1 MALAISNVCRS
12 KIVEFEIGSRA
23 YYDKIA
29 KHPSW
34 PGGGSGVTI
43 GIGYDLGQHTRDQ
56 FMADWRGREV
66 TSEPFAALRAVCGLK
81 GAMAKWVIHTVD
93 SLSVDYSDA
102 VEVFD
107 QTVLP
112 RYIAMTERAFPNCD
126 KLTPDAFGA
135 LVDLVYNRGADVT
148 SLTDQR
154 SEMRAIKLAMASLNL
169 PAIPGYLRSMKRLWP
184 NSRGLQAR
192 RDWEADIFEV
202 AISGKPLP
210 AIVPTAAPQ
219 VRPPINRPVLPP
231 PKPHRADVTADELN
245 ATEMLNARELERIRR
260 NK

>member
-1 MALAISNVCRS
+1 VALAISNVCRA

-23 YYDKIA
+23 YYEKIA

-34 PGGGSGVTI
+34 PGGMSGITI

-56 FMADWRGREV
+56 FLTDWQGREV
-66 TSEPFAALRAVCGLK
+66 TSEPFAGLRAVCGLK
-81 GAMAKWVIHTVD
+81 GAVAKWVLHTVAD
-93 SLSVDYSDA
+93 LSISYADA

-112 RYIAMTERAFPNCD
+112 RYIAMTEKAFPNCD
-126 KLTPDAFGA
+126 KLNPDAFGA

-154 SEMRAIKLAMASLNL
+154 AEMRCIKLAMAALNL

-210 AIVPTAAPQ
+210 ALVPTAQPQ
-219 VRPPINRPVLPP
+219 VRPPIIPSRRPTVVQQ
-231 PKPHRADVTADELN
+231 ADDNIADE
-245 ATEMLNARELERIRR
+245 LNARELERIRR
-260 NK
+260 QK